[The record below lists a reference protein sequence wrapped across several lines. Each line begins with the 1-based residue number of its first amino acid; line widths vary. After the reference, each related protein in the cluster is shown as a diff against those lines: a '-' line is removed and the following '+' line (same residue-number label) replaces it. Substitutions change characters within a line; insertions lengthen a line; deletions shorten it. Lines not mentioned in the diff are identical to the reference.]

1 MTKTN
6 RKKLMYKIRKER
18 ESAPKWAQMSK
29 VERAWLKLKA
39 ATGEWGP
46 SRKGLSK
53 FEARERNRYYQLL
66 EHWAKLKKES
76 GA

>member
-29 VERAWLKLKA
+29 LERAWAKLETAKQWDIRGRA
-39 ATGEWGP
+39 LN
-46 SRKGLSK
+46 KL
-53 FEARERNRYYQLL
+53 EARERNRYYQLAG
-66 EHWAKLKKES
+66 HWVKLKKES